1 MESEAIIE
9 DTLSDILSADCNHNF
24 IGLFN
29 SSLIMVITLL
39 LDLTLDKEIRSGC
52 TSLASLK
59 GTHFRLSFFSLKF

>member
-1 MESEAIIE
+1 MVGEETSEA
-9 DTLSDILSADCNHNF
+9 TGYGLLQFYH
-24 IGLFN
+24 GLFN

-59 GTHFRLSFFSLKF
+59 GTHFRTCYPHSPV